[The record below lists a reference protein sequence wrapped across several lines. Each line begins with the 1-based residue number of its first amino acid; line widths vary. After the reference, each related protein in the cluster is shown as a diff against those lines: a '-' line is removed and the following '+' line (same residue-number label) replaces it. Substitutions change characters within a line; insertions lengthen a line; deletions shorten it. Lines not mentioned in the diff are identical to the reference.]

1 MWLVQSEKFGFIFG
15 WLERRFSNEIIYR
28 LQNDPCPNSGCGNL
42 LSENKDEATN
52 ENDEERDKN
61 AHSWMQKSCSQNGQ
75 KASGGENA
83 NKNAL

>member
-1 MWLVQSEKFGFIFG
+1 MKIKTLKGYFVDELNDNI
-15 WLERRFSNEIIYR
+15 IIYR
-28 LQNDPCPNSGCGNL
+28 LQNDPCPNSGCGYL

-61 AHSWMQKSCSQNGQ
+61 AHSRMQKSCSQNGQ

-83 NKNAL
+83 NEYAL

>member
-1 MWLVQSEKFGFIFG
+1 MASPIWKFFG
-15 WLERRFSNEIIYR
+15 LFLDDLNVFNEIIYR

-61 AHSWMQKSCSQNGQ
+61 AHSRMQKSCSQNGQ